1 VLTRRLVLDRVPP
14 AFRGIAVRSRRGR
27 VTIRGRLSEA
37 ASAQLVAA
45 GSRVLARRLRGA
57 WIALVVA
64 RSRLHGARTV
74 RLVLRDA
81 LGNQAVVLIR
91 VPRR

>member
-1 VLTRRLVLDRVPP
+1 
-14 AFRGIAVRSRRGR
+14 
-27 VTIRGRLSEA
+27 
-37 ASAQLVAA
+37 
-45 GSRVLARRLRGA
+45 VLARRLRGA